1 MMRLGKLASL
11 AFAAGLT
18 TSIVATPVLAQN
30 SGGVINVAIVGELP
44 TLDPMA
50 TTTDLV
56 GDVTQHIFETLFTFD
71 ANFGLTPMLA
81 QDMPEI
87 SSDGTEY
94 LIKLRTGITFHDG
107 SAMDSADVVASLN
120 RWLAT
125 ASRAKLVSD
134 SVETIEAVDPET
146 VRIKLNKPSGSF
158 LALLSFTNS
167 AAVIMPEE
175 KLADPLVE
183 TIGTG
188 PYMLSE
194 RKPDQYIQLSRFDD
208 YTPREEAPN
217 GYGGARAALA
227 DEIRFVPVP
236 DASTRIEAALA
247 GQYDY
252 VSSLPIE
259 AASRFEGHANV
270 EPVIIESFG
279 WPVFV
284 LNKKAGVAADLAVR
298 KAIRTAL
305 NMEDMLIAAFGDSSA
320 YALNGS
326 MYPTSFVWHSDVGV
340 EGAYN
345 VADPEAAK
353 SMLAE
358 AKYDGAP
365 LRILTSRQYEFHYKM
380 AQVAAE
386 YLKLAGFTVEMD
398 VVDWATLSE
407 RRANPELWDIYIT
420 HSSFLPEPGII
431 NLLSPTAPG
440 WWESEAR
447 TAAMDAFNAEL
458 DPVKRVEKWADV
470 QRVIY
475 DEVPFI
481 KIGDFSALAAK
492 SKRLTGLVKAPWP
505 YFWNTSVTD

>member
-1 MMRLGKLASL
+1 MIRLSGLARVALGASL
-11 AFAAGLT
+11 LTSVAAMP
-18 TSIVATPVLAQN
+18 ALAQQA
-30 SGGVINVAIVGELP
+30 GGAINIAIVGELP

-56 GDVTQHIFETLFTFD
+56 GDVTQHVFETLYTFD
-71 ANFGLTPMLA
+71 SNFGLTPMLA

-87 SSDGTEY
+87 SADGTEY

-107 SAMDSADVVASLN
+107 SSMDSADVVASLN

-125 ASRAKLVSD
+125 ASRAKGIAGSI
-134 SVETIEAVDPET
+134 EAIEAVDAES
-146 VRIKLNKPSGSF
+146 VRIKLNKPVGSL

-188 PYMLSE
+188 PYKLGE
-194 RKPDQYIQLSRFDD
+194 RKPDQYIQLLRFDD
-208 YTPREEAPN
+208 YSPREEATN
-217 GYGGARAALA
+217 GYGGARVALA
-227 DEIRFVPVP
+227 DELRFVPVP

-247 GQYDY
+247 GQFDY

-259 AASRFEGHANV
+259 AVARFEGQANV
-270 EPVIIESFG
+270 EPVVLESFG

-284 LNKKAGVAADLAVR
+284 MNKKAGLAADIRVR
-298 KAIRTAL
+298 KAVRTAL
-305 NMEDMLIAAFGDSSA
+305 NMEDMLIAAFGDSKA
-320 YALNGS
+320 YSVNGS
-326 MYPTSFVWHSDVGV
+326 MYPSTFVWHTDAGV
-340 EGAYN
+340 EGNYN
-345 VADPEAAK
+345 VADADAAK
-353 SMLAE
+353 ALLTE
-358 AKYDGAP
+358 AGYDGKP

-386 YLKLAGFTVEMD
+386 YLKLAGFAVEMD

-407 RRANPELWDIYIT
+407 RRGNPELWDIYIT

-440 WWESEAR
+440 WWESDAR

-458 DPVKRVEKWADV
+458 DPAKRVEKWADV

-481 KIGDFSALAAK
+481 KIGDFSALASQ
-492 SKRLTGLVKAPWP
+492 SKRITGLVKAPWP
-505 YFWNTSVTD
+505 YFWNVSVAQ

>member
-1 MMRLGKLASL
+1 MGYRQATTVALAALLMAS
-11 AFAAGLT
+11 AA
-18 TSIVATPVLAQN
+18 PVLAQ
-30 SGGVINVAIVGELP
+30 GDAINVAIVGELP
-44 TLDPMA
+44 TLDPMS

-71 ANFGLTPMLA
+71 ANYGLTPMLA
-81 QDMPEI
+81 QDMPQI
-87 SSDGTEY
+87 SADGTEY
-94 LIKLRTGITFHDG
+94 LIKLRSGITFHDG

-125 ASRAKLVSD
+125 ASRAKLVSE
-134 SVETIEAVDPET
+134 SIEAIEAVDAET

-183 TIGTG
+183 FIGTG
-188 PYMLSE
+188 PFKLGE
-194 RKPDQYIQLSRFDD
+194 RKPDQYIQLLKFED
-208 YTPREEAPN
+208 YSPRAEAPN
-217 GYGGARAALA
+217 GYGGARIAEAYEL
-227 DEIRFVPVP
+227 RFLPVP

-259 AASRFEGHANV
+259 AAARFQDQANV
-270 EPVIIESFG
+270 EPVLLESFG

-284 LNKKAGVAADLAVR
+284 LNKKAGSAADIEVR
-298 KAIRTAL
+298 RAIRTAL
-305 NMEDMLIAAFGDSSA
+305 NMEDMLIAAFGDPSA
-320 YALNGS
+320 YSLNGS
-326 MYPTSFVWHSDVGV
+326 MYPSTFVWHSDAGV
-340 EGAYN
+340 DGAYN
-345 VADPEAAK
+345 LGDPDAAR

-358 AKYDGAP
+358 AGKEGAP

-386 YLKLAGFTVEMD
+386 YLKQAGFAVEMD

-407 RRANPELWDIYIT
+407 RRGNPDLWDIYIT

-458 DPVKRVEKWADV
+458 DPARRVEKWAEV

-492 SKRLTGLVKAPWP
+492 SKRLEGLVKAPWP
-505 YFWNTSVTD
+505 YFWNTSVTQ